1 MAAKM
6 LSIEALAKRYP
17 LRGGK
22 FVLFE
27 NLWLAAPRGE
37 ITCVIGPTGC
47 GETMLVNIL
56 AGVETASD
64 GVVILDGH
72 EVEGPGLDRALLA
85 VEPCLFP
92 WRTVLGNIGYA
103 VRAKW
108 PGWSHARAVEQVRH
122 VMEMTGLAGMETKF
136 PDALSAGLQQ
146 RVALARALSVE
157 PRLLLLD
164 EPFIALDAITRAALH
179 DDLRQLCLEKGLTVF
194 LATHDIDEAI
204 VLADRIVLM
213 SAGPKA
219 MLAELL
225 ENPLPRERKAADIHR
240 HPHYYALRN
249 HIADFLANRAAG
261 FAAEIKRSKQQPPR
275 EVPVARPGAPEPAI
289 AGRSGISPVSARSA
303 EVATIQAATRSVED
317 ARHMPSLRSL
327 LRKARAEFGE

>member
-27 NLWLAAPRGE
+27 NLWLSAAGGE
-37 ITCVIGPTGC
+37 ITCVIGPPSC
-47 GETMLVNIL
+47 GKTMLINIL
-56 AGVETASD
+56 AGIETASD

-72 EVEGPGLDRALLA
+72 EVEGPSLDRALLISD
-85 VEPCLFP
+85 PCLLP
-92 WRTVLGNIGYA
+92 WRTVLGNIGFA

-108 PGWSHARAVEQVRH
+108 PDWSNVRAVAHVRH
-122 VMEMTGLAGMETKF
+122 FMEVTGLNGVEAKF
-136 PDALSAGLQQ
+136 PEALTAVQQQ

-164 EPFIALDAITRAALH
+164 EPFVALDAISRAALQ
-179 DDLRQLCLEKGLTVF
+179 DYLRRLCVETGLTIFMV
-194 LATHDIDEAI
+194 THDIDESI
-204 VLADRIVLM
+204 LLADRIVLM

-219 MLAELL
+219 MFAELL
-225 ENPLPRERKAADIHR
+225 ENPLPKEREAADIHR
-240 HPHYYALRN
+240 HPRYYALRK
-249 HIADFLANRAAG
+249 HIADFLAHRSTVFATEAKQSGRNPREIPVAQPAVPESAAG
-261 FAAEIKRSKQQPPR
+261 LSSVPPASTRS
-275 EVPVARPGAPEPAI
+275 
-289 AGRSGISPVSARSA
+289 SA
-303 EVATIQAATRSVED
+303 VATIEAARRSVED
-317 ARHMPSLRSL
+317 MRQTPSLRSL